1 MSSEPPTPVYTT
13 PELVAEALS
22 LPDPRDPT
30 TIYQFSNVSMPS
42 YNQVC
47 RFIASNEAQI
57 DRRLKQ
63 SWKEN
68 QVKDQIIDIGRYQHD
83 ENSWRADYYLYG
95 GYRIHLRRNI
105 LPWDPSKGDK
115 LEVREYNNNWV
126 DISNNLITGNMTPN
140 TFVFDYEGGV
150 LTLRTY
156 FMNPRYVAVKITYRY
171 GQEPDAETGEYTIP
185 AEVERLCTLLTAVQI
200 LTTQFWAIKVGMGG
214 DINGLKDSMVREMKE
229 EAGAIF
235 SSLQRPSSV
244 YSMITR

>member
-1 MSSEPPTPVYTT
+1 MSSDVPTPVYTT

-30 TIYQFSNVSMPS
+30 TIYEFSNVSMPT

-47 RFIASNEAQI
+47 RFIASNERQI
-57 DRRLKQ
+57 DLRLKR

-68 QVKDQIIDIGRYQHD
+68 RVKDQMLDVGRFQHD

-95 GYRIHLRRNI
+95 GYRIHLRRDI
-105 LPWDPSKGDK
+105 LPWDPEKGDK
-115 LEVREYNNNWV
+115 LEVRQFNNEWV
-126 DISNNLITGNMTPN
+126 DISNGYLTTNMAPN
-140 TFVFDYEGGV
+140 TFYFDYTGGV
-150 LTLRTY
+150 LILRLY
-156 FMNPRYVAVKITYRY
+156 FMNPRYSAVRISYRY
-171 GQEPDAETGEYTIP
+171 GQEPDPETEEYNIP
-185 AEVERLCTLLTAVQI
+185 TEVERLCTLMTAIQI

-214 DINGLKDSMVREMKE
+214 DINGLKDSMVKEMKE